1 MLRINRII
9 GPDQAETLKLE
20 GKLLGPWVEELRNT
34 CQSQAFTSNCIRLD
48 LSAVMFVD
56 AAGAKLL
63 GDLIHQGA
71 QVIACS
77 GYLEELLDVE
87 KR

>member
-1 MLRINRII
+1 MLRIDRVSDP
-9 GPDQAETLKLE
+9 GEPQTLKLE
-20 GKLLGPWVEELRNT
+20 GKPLGLWVEELRIA
-34 CQSQAFTSNCIRLD
+34 CQSQASSSNHIRLD
-48 LSAVMFVD
+48 LSAVTFVD

-71 QVIACS
+71 QIIACS
-77 GYLEELLDVE
+77 GYLAELLHLE